1 MPLEHAIAIV
11 IGVVLAL
18 LAAGYAFGVLSYPVE
33 EEPSEF
39 GAGFDALQHE
49 RERLDEIKRKSH
61 ATEKLIEA
69 QRVRAMLGP
78 AHDPVEL

>member
-1 MPLEHAIAIV
+1 MVTIALCGLV
-11 IGVVLAL
+11 IL
-18 LAAGYAFGVLSYPVE
+18 LFAGIACRQQREAEPEPTEFAAD
-33 EEPSEF
+33 
-39 GAGFDALQHE
+39 FDALQLQ